1 MLETE
6 NILQFLPLKILL
18 LLIFG
23 DLLYWLSL
31 SLASRYLIFF
41 RRIGCLLKD
50 DITFK
55 ASFTF
60 LWRSEDVN
68 GNVV

>member
-31 SLASRYLIFF
+31 SLASRYLIFS
-41 RRIGCLLKD
+41 GESV
-50 DITFK
+50 
-55 ASFTF
+55 AS
-60 LWRSEDVN
+60 
-68 GNVV
+68 